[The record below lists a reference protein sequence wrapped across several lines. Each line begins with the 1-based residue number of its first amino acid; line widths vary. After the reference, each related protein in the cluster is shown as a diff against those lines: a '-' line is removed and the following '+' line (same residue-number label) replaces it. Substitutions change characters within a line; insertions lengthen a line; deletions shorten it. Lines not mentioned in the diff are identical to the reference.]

1 VSNYFILLGVL
12 STLKNHPL
20 LHNIKSPSWVS
31 YYRLNYNDSLSI
43 QGLLECPHPTV
54 GEVASTLGLLI
65 SNVTGAELGPLHFR
79 SLAMDKTEALRLNK
93 GNFDTFI
100 LLSEL
105 SRSDFQ
111 WWANSARSLHKPISL
126 PQQEVTLYTDASTEG
141 CGDVLN
147 NVKIGGIVDSSRG
160 F

>member
-1 VSNYFILLGVL
+1 
-12 STLKNHPL
+12 
-20 LHNIKSPSWVS
+20 
-31 YYRLNYNDSLSI
+31 
-43 QGLLECPHPTV
+43 LEIPHPTV
-54 GEVASTLGLLI
+54 GVVAFTLGLLI
-65 SNVTGAELGPLHFR
+65 SNFPAAELGPLHFR

-93 GNFDTFI
+93 GNFDAFI

-141 CGDVLN
+141 CVDVLN
-147 NVKIGGIVDSSRG
+147 NVKIGEHCGLLKRLLIILIILKCLQLFPLRDFIKSYQGSMSLCALII
-160 F
+160 